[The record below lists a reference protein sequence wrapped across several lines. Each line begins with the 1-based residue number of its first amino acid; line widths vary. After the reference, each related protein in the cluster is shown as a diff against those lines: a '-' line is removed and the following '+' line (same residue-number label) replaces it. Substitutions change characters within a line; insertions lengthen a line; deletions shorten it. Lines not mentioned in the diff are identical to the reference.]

1 MWVRLA
7 VCHRARVVR
16 LQSIP
21 RGSTW
26 RAGAAAGGTV
36 GSGHDSTGLRVLCS
50 LSAFKLRRRKK
61 KNRKGEKWGKKG
73 EKKKKTTQIPNS
85 KQNKSSYPRQNREK
99 IAGDVGREAVYYSRG
114 MRCQLQQL
122 DNFPFSA
129 HK

>member
-1 MWVRLA
+1 M
-7 VCHRARVVR
+7 CHRARVVR

-61 KNRKGEKWGKKG
+61 KIGRGRSGERK
-73 EKKKKTTQIPNS
+73 EKKKKNTHKSQTA
-85 KQNKSSYPRQNREK
+85 NKINLPTHAKTERK
-99 IAGDVGREAVYYSRG
+99 
-114 MRCQLQQL
+114 
-122 DNFPFSA
+122 
-129 HK
+129 

>member
-1 MWVRLA
+1 MVWVRLA

-73 EKKKKTTQIPNS
+73 EKKKKPHKSQTA
-85 KQNKSSYPRQNREK
+85 NKINLPTHAKTERK
-99 IAGDVGREAVYYSRG
+99 
-114 MRCQLQQL
+114 
-122 DNFPFSA
+122 
-129 HK
+129 